1 MMMASRSRPKFFLT
15 GLRGGVTLLR
25 KFSPRL
31 LRRHIGRVPDRPL
44 LISLADAFFMLP
56 VSSRRANQR
65 AYEIGYGTERS
76 HARVNP
82 AGKPRGNFLK
92 HPTIAIGIAEQSSR
106 AVSAAL
112 RIGTTGGGVPRGI
125 EGI

>member
-1 MMMASRSRPKFFLT
+1 
-15 GLRGGVTLLR
+15 
-25 KFSPRL
+25 
-31 LRRHIGRVPDRPL
+31 
-44 LISLADAFFMLP
+44 MLP

-112 RIGTTGGGVPRGI
+112 RIGTTGGSIRSDMEDFVDLDASLNKRISGGFNVGNNQVISLGRTRRRCGEPFAELHGAS
-125 EGI
+125 